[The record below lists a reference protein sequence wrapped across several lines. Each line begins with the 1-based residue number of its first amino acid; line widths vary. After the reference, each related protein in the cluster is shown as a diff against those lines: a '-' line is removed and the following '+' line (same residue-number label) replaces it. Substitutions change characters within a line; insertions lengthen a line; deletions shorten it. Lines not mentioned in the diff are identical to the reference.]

1 MMSFL
6 AALAGVA
13 LGVLLALPLALHL
26 RRYARQK
33 AEADGRA
40 RPSML
45 GTPDQRRRTLWMAV
59 AIAMVAVV
67 ALAAGAPRLGSPLI
81 FLALLPMGQ
90 AILFGLV
97 AQLREARSRVK

>member
-6 AALAGVA
+6 AALAGLG
-13 LGVLLALPLALHL
+13 LGVLLALPLAFHI
-26 RRYARQK
+26 RRHTRQK
-33 AEADGRA
+33 AEAEGKA

-59 AIAMVAVV
+59 AIAAVAVV

-81 FLALLPMGQ
+81 FLALLLTGQ
-90 AILFGLV
+90 TVLFGLV